1 MQEVYKAL
9 LELQELDER
18 IDAAEQKLAEFG
30 PRMEALVA
38 PVTTL
43 ERDLEGLRTRL
54 AEARQEAQRLE
65 RGADQKRQRLKL
77 YEDRMDRVR
86 NQREEA
92 AVRTEMD
99 LVRKAAQADEQEALE
114 LMEQAT
120 RTELKADDVEK
131 QLNQVRD
138 EVEPQRQ
145 ELLTG
150 RAQAEEDV
158 EVLQQ
163 QRANHTLRLE
173 PQAAR
178 LYERVHAGRSRRVL
192 AALTHDGACGQCFNV
207 LPIQQQAEV
216 RAARTLMRCE
226 ACGVI
231 LYADNS

>member
-1 MQEVYKAL
+1 MQEVYRAL
-9 LELQELDER
+9 LELQELDEN
-18 IDAAEQKLAEFG
+18 IDGAERKLAEFA
-30 PRMEALVA
+30 PRMAELDA
-38 PVTTL
+38 PVVAL

-54 AEARQEAQRLE
+54 EELRRDVQRLE
-65 RGADQKRQRLKL
+65 RGANQKRERLKL
-77 YEDRMDRVR
+77 YEDRMGRIR

-99 LVRKAAQADEQEALE
+99 LVRKAALADEQEALE

-120 RTELKADDVEK
+120 RTELKGDDVEK
-131 QLNQVRD
+131 ELGRVRED
-138 EVEPQRQ
+138 VEPRRQ
-145 ELLTG
+145 ELLAG
-150 RAQAEEDV
+150 RKEAEEAL
-158 EVLQQ
+158 EVL
-163 QRANHTLRLE
+163 RAKRSNQTIRLD

-216 RAARTLMRCE
+216 RAARSLMRCE

-231 LYADNS
+231 LYAEDS